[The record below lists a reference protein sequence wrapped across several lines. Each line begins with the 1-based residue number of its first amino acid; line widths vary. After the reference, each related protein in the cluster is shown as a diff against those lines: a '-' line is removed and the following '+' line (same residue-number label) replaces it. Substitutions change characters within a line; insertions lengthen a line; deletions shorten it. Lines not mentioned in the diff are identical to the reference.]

1 MNTKEYKLIIKQ
13 SYETFEIHGYGFCG
27 GSAGASCSQD
37 DYLAEDGGDTPVTGQ
52 TQTYTFT
59 VSPDIVMEGDA
70 RTRSEGTDA
79 EKPTRCFMQV
89 FDSDDLTPSTLYNGT
104 KEGDSYTFTVTLAS
118 DKSYDYCFY
127 ADNDNYRISDLNN
140 ITWPNTGDVVAY
152 AHVLSGKSGDIE
164 TSVTLKHIVTK
175 ITLKHIGSPFTVAAG
190 EEFKISFPCANTFDV
205 LNNAASTGNGY
216 EDFTY
221 TFAEGKTINDGDE
234 VCSFYTIV
242 PYQVENNPDITLN
255 LHQLT
260 QTISSIEWK
269 INSHVTLQGD
279 LSEDNPKWGATSE
292 YVQKQIDFFFKK
304 EDGTSEGTLR
314 DFYYFYLPPGNIAD
328 LEAVLSAI
336 FHKNVELNLTQFATI
351 FYEVLDNDYTFAV
364 SNNTII
370 MDLTIYINDSVTYVI
385 RYDASYSA
393 DYENFS
399 VVSNK
404 LNQSTE

>member
-1 MNTKEYKLIIKQ
+1 MAFAVAL
-13 SYETFEIHGYGFCG
+13 F
-27 GSAGASCSQD
+27 AASCSQD

-70 RTRSEGTDA
+70 RTRSEGTEE

-89 FDSDDLTPSTLYNGT
+89 FDSEFNVVKDREMKNITDGSCTFEVQLATG
-104 KEGDSYTFTVTLAS
+104 KEYQVA
-118 DKSYDYCFY
+118 FY
-127 ADNDNYRISDLNN
+127 ADNSNAPMLNDLTN
-140 ITWPNTGDVVAY
+140 IQYDPSSGKVVAY
-152 AHVLSGKSGDIE
+152 GELVQGKPESMNS
-164 TSVTLKHIVTK
+164 TVTLKHIVTK
-175 ITLKHIGSPFTVAAG
+175 ITLKHVGDPFAVADG
-190 EEFKISFPCANTFDV
+190 EEFKITFPYTNEYNLLLNTPYY
-205 LNNAASTGNGY
+205 GGY

-221 TFAEGKTINDGDE
+221 TFTEGKTIDDGDE

-242 PYQVENNPDITLN
+242 PIDVEDWPDITLN
-255 LHQLT
+255 LHHLK
-260 QTISSIEWK
+260 QTISGIEWK
-269 INSHVTLQGD
+269 VNSHITLQGD

-336 FHKNVELNLTQFATI
+336 FHKNVELDLTKNGYI
-351 FYEVLDNDYTFAV
+351 FEEVLDNNYAFAV
-364 SNNTII
+364 RHNRPT
-370 MDLTIYINDSVTYVI
+370 MDLDILINNSKTYRI
-385 RYDASYSA
+385 NYNTWYSGK
-393 DYENFS
+393 YENFS

-404 LNQSTE
+404 LNQPTNQHENNE